1 MHVGDSKDLDISHI
15 GHTILHSSKHIFT
28 LSNVLHVPHITK
40 PLLSIQ
46 KLCHDNHVYFKS
58 HAYVFYV
65 KDLITKE
72 VLLSDQSN
80 DGFYVLSESSA
91 MSIPQAFWFP
101 CLFMTVDLWHR
112 RLGHPTPC
120 ILNLLV
126 SNNKIVCI
134 SMCSLA

>member
-1 MHVGDSKDLDISHI
+1 MF
-15 GHTILHSSKHIFT
+15 ILSFMLI
-28 LSNVLHVPHITK
+28 
-40 PLLSIQ
+40 
-46 KLCHDNHVYFKS
+46 CVYFKF

-72 VLLSDQSN
+72 ILLSDQSN

-112 RLGHPTPC
+112 HLGHPTPY

-134 SMCSLA
+134 SMCSLAWCQACLLGKSLRLLL